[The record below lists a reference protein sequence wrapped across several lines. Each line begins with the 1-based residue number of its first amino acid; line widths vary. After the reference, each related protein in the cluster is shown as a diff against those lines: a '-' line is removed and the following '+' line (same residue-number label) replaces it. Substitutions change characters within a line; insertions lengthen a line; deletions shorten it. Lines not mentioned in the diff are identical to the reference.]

1 MFKGIRGQLFFGF
14 GALVIVINLFYSRL
28 TFLFV
33 DVTEDLV
40 AGYVLD
46 LERSKLVS
54 NSLDIQSMGELIT
67 PPFTVEPSNNEG
79 EKKFNISAI
88 DETLFRY
95 TQNGESGYAVPF
107 KHNGQ
112 AYWLSIA
119 STAVSPLAITSEVFS
134 VFLSS
139 ISVGVIILAILATWF
154 LASTLSLPLRRLA
167 ISVSSHTPEN
177 PISINESTRKDEIGE
192 LAKAF
197 EHTYGDLQVAWR
209 REHDFASDISHEL
222 RTPIAIIKNILSLT
236 SQDKALPKEDRLL
249 LEQSTTTLQNTIEVL
264 LALARR
270 ENLVFSAVKAI
281 PIFERVLLAFH
292 HEHHESQFTIT
303 LNVSDNL
310 TVIGNSNLMTLL
322 FQNLVNNGFY
332 HGGGEGMSIYQ
343 EQNQIVFEN
352 AVSTHVNENYQG
364 LGHGQYL
371 VSRMADVMGWKLAM
385 QLDGAIYRVTVS
397 PKLLL

>member
-46 LERSKLVS
+46 LELSKLKGHYADRQ
-54 NSLDIQSMGELIT
+54 SLGELIT
-67 PPFTVEPSNNEG
+67 PPFSFEPRNSEG
-79 EKKFNISAI
+79 GKKLKISAI

-107 KHNGQ
+107 KHSGQ
-112 AYWLSIA
+112 AYWLSIE
-119 STAVSPLAITSEVFS
+119 STAVSPLAITTEVFS
-134 VFLSS
+134 VFLASLS
-139 ISVGVIILAILATWF
+139 AGVIILAILATWF

-167 ISVSSHTPEN
+167 TSVSSHTHEN
-177 PISINESTRKDEIGE
+177 PININESTRQDEIGE

-209 REHDFASDISHEL
+209 REHDFANDISHEL
-222 RTPIAIIKNILSLT
+222 RTPVAIIKNILSLT
-236 SQDKALPKEDRLL
+236 SQNEELPREDRLL

-270 ENLVFSAVKAI
+270 ENLVFSSVKVI
-281 PIFERVLLAFH
+281 PIFERVLLSFH
-292 HEHHESQFTIT
+292 HEHHENQFNIT
-303 LNVSDNL
+303 LNISDNL
-310 TVIGNSNLMTLL
+310 IVMGNSNLITLL

-343 EQNQIVFEN
+343 EQNQIIFEN
-352 AVSTHVNENYQG
+352 AVSTRVNENYQG

-371 VSRMADVMGWKLAM
+371 VSRIADVMGWKLAM
-385 QLDGAIYRVTVS
+385 QLDGVIYRVTVS
-397 PKLLL
+397 PKRVE